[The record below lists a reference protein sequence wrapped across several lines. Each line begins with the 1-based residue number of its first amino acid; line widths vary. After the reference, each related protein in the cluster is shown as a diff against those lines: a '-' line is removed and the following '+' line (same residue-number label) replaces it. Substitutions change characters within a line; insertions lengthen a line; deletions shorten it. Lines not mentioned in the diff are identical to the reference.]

1 MENNTG
7 HLEIGKAEK
16 AWFGMAVVGVIAAA
30 GSIYLCYYC
39 QIEEF
44 GKVSWPVI
52 TAGLG
57 LIIAF
62 CVLTVTLIAG
72 IKAFIISRHL
82 QFWPVLILVISGLSL
97 IGLVGISILGII
109 L

>member
-7 HLEIGKAEK
+7 HLETGKAEK
-16 AWFGMAVVGVIAAA
+16 VWFGIAVAGVVIAAY
-30 GSIYLCYYC
+30 SVYLCYYC
-39 QIEEF
+39 QIEEYN
-44 GKVSWPVI
+44 KTYWPVI
-52 TAGLG
+52 AAGLG
-57 LIIAF
+57 LVIAF
-62 CVLTVTLIAG
+62 CVLTVTLIVG

-82 QFWPVLILVISGLSL
+82 RFWSVSMLVISGLSL